1 MKTLHVVV
9 LLALLPSPAASQ
21 PATVLDLADAVDT
34 SGVVRRVFGAGGV
47 GQSGVPVAGGL
58 DVDGDGH
65 TDYAI
70 GHFTAD
76 PLGRANAGVVA
87 LVFGDGT
94 FSGSVDASTVQP
106 GVLRVFGDQPFET
119 AGSEIWM
126 ADVTGDG
133 LGDLLICRQNFSPP
147 VMRYGAGALTVIAG
161 AAALRT
167 HAQTLQ
173 AVDLR
178 SPPGGLPVTTIV
190 GAAAGDR
197 FCIWARNGDVTGD
210 NVDDLVVG
218 ADQENHNT
226 QNHTGALY
234 VLQGGAWLAAGG
246 TLDLANLGTG
256 ALQGRVARVTFP
268 SGAFEYHLGATC
280 QIADLDGN
288 GLGEVLGAAALSR
301 SGASLGPNPSARA
314 WHASGGSTDGTL
326 YVLWDD
332 NFTPPWPDVLEINL
346 SNPPGSRTVIRGGN
360 RNVKFGE
367 EILGGLDYDGDG
379 EPDLFVGDL
388 VADDTP
394 AHNRPTSGAGYV
406 FYDAPLLRGL
416 DFNLDAPPPQVAFS
430 TILGPIAGAIGADTA
445 AHGDFDGD
453 GLGDLAFCSPKA
465 GPAGRVDA
473 GVVHVL
479 QGRMG
484 GWPLESELVI
494 DTAALPPES
503 AVWIA
508 EIRGANGK
516 AGSDNGDI
524 LCYSGA
530 AGDVDGDGLE
540 DLLVN
545 EMEGSGPA
553 GDDVG
558 NLLAIDGT
566 VFFAIFRDG
575 FESGNVSRWSI
586 AVP

>member
-1 MKTLHVVV
+1 
-9 LLALLPSPAASQ
+9 
-21 PATVLDLADAVDT
+21 
-34 SGVVRRVFGAGGV
+34 
-47 GQSGVPVAGGL
+47 
-58 DVDGDGH
+58 
-65 TDYAI
+65 
-70 GHFTAD
+70 
-76 PLGRANAGVVA
+76 
-87 LVFGDGT
+87 
-94 FSGSVDASTVQP
+94 
-106 GVLRVFGDQPFET
+106 
-119 AGSEIWM
+119 
-126 ADVTGDG
+126 
-133 LGDLLICRQNFSPP
+133 
-147 VMRYGAGALTVIAG
+147 
-161 AAALRT
+161 
-167 HAQTLQ
+167 
-173 AVDLR
+173 
-178 SPPGGLPVTTIV
+178 
-190 GAAAGDR
+190 
-197 FCIWARNGDVTGD
+197 
-210 NVDDLVVG
+210 
-218 ADQENHNT
+218 
-226 QNHTGALY
+226 
-234 VLQGGAWLAAGG
+234 
-246 TLDLANLGTG
+246 
-256 ALQGRVARVTFP
+256 
-268 SGAFEYHLGATC
+268 
-280 QIADLDGN
+280 
-288 GLGEVLGAAALSR
+288 
-301 SGASLGPNPSARA
+301 
-314 WHASGGSTDGTL
+314 
-326 YVLWDD
+326 
-332 NFTPPWPDVLEINL
+332 
-346 SNPPGSRTVIRGGN
+346 VIRGGN

-453 GLGDLAFCSPKA
+453 GLGDLAFCSPK
-465 GPAGRVDA
+465 GSPLGRVDA

-566 VFFAIFRDG
+566 VLFAIFRDG